1 MLKKSGI
8 GQYLNK
14 ILLHIPLNMLLEFL
28 RSKKGEDFRLLLDV
42 SVALLLFFWLLK
54 NHRILTK

>member
-1 MLKKSGI
+1 
-8 GQYLNK
+8 
-14 ILLHIPLNMLLEFL
+14 MLLEFL

-54 NHRILTK
+54 NHRILTNKN